1 MRPCGEET
9 SLSCSQEVKLA
20 TEGRRE
26 GQWCLG
32 NKWRGVLEPCCRG
45 IRAVK
50 TGGTDEPLR
59 IGSCRISGSFRLMS
73 SCLEPSLGWLI
84 WSLASLY

>member
-32 NKWRGVLEPCCRG
+32 NKWRGVLEPCCRELELSKQ
-45 IRAVK
+45 V
-50 TGGTDEPLR
+50 EQMN
-59 IGSCRISGSFRLMS
+59 RLG
-73 SCLEPSLGWLI
+73 LAHVEFQGALG
-84 WSLASLY
+84 